1 MQRKIGII
9 IMLSAFSVSA
19 MAGGEVRL
27 GKSKAYDNEY
37 ELVAEHEVNE
47 EGSQLN
53 QDEYAAHPIVRSW
66 RICHSF
72 AEILTL
78 LKISAVPNKLQFRN
92 ENKSDDTVAFY
103 FTNYIRPILHWF
115 YQFYFFRPYKPIQVE

>member
-9 IMLSAFSVSA
+9 IMLSVLSVSA

-27 GKSKAYDNEY
+27 GKNKAYDNEY

-53 QDEYAAHPIVRSW
+53 QDEYAAHPIRNDSGVMQSGKAASGRQASQYGKPNLPPVRLNPHPS
-66 RICHSF
+66 
-72 AEILTL
+72 
-78 LKISAVPNKLQFRN
+78 
-92 ENKSDDTVAFY
+92 
-103 FTNYIRPILHWF
+103 RP
-115 YQFYFFRPYKPIQVE
+115 

>member
-37 ELVAEHEVNE
+37 ELVAEHE

-53 QDEYAAHPIVRSW
+53 QDEYAAHPIRNDSGVMQSGKVASGRQAVSQYGKPNLPPVRLNPHPS
-66 RICHSF
+66 
-72 AEILTL
+72 
-78 LKISAVPNKLQFRN
+78 
-92 ENKSDDTVAFY
+92 
-103 FTNYIRPILHWF
+103 RP
-115 YQFYFFRPYKPIQVE
+115 

>member
-37 ELVAEHEVNE
+37 ELVVEHEVNE

-53 QDEYAAHPIVRSW
+53 QDEYAAHPIRNDSGVMQSGKVASGRQAVSQYGKPNLP
-66 RICHSF
+66 RPLQNSF
-72 AEILTL
+72 P
-78 LKISAVPNKLQFRN
+78 SNSRNPNKGFQLF
-92 ENKSDDTVAFY
+92 SP
-103 FTNYIRPILHWF
+103 PITPDST
-115 YQFYFFRPYKPIQVE
+115 QIPP

>member
-9 IMLSAFSVSA
+9 IMLSVFSVSA
-19 MAGGEVRL
+19 MAGGEVQL

-53 QDEYAAHPIVRSW
+53 QDEYAAHPIRNDSGVMQSGNAASGRQAVSQYGKPNLPPVRLNPHPS
-66 RICHSF
+66 
-72 AEILTL
+72 
-78 LKISAVPNKLQFRN
+78 
-92 ENKSDDTVAFY
+92 
-103 FTNYIRPILHWF
+103 RP
-115 YQFYFFRPYKPIQVE
+115 

>member
-47 EGSQLN
+47 EVSQLN
-53 QDEYAAHPIVRSW
+53 QD
-66 RICHSF
+66 
-72 AEILTL
+72 
-78 LKISAVPNKLQFRN
+78 
-92 ENKSDDTVAFY
+92 
-103 FTNYIRPILHWF
+103 
-115 YQFYFFRPYKPIQVE
+115 

>member
-1 MQRKIGII
+1 MQKKIGII

-47 EGSQLN
+47 EVSQLN
-53 QDEYAAHPIVRSW
+53 QDEYAAHPIRNDSGVMQSGKAASGRQAVSQYGKPNLPPVRLNPHPS
-66 RICHSF
+66 
-72 AEILTL
+72 
-78 LKISAVPNKLQFRN
+78 
-92 ENKSDDTVAFY
+92 
-103 FTNYIRPILHWF
+103 RP
-115 YQFYFFRPYKPIQVE
+115 

>member
-53 QDEYAAHPIVRSW
+53 QDEYAAHPIRNDSGVMQSGKVASGRHAVSQYGKPNLPPVRLNPHPS
-66 RICHSF
+66 
-72 AEILTL
+72 
-78 LKISAVPNKLQFRN
+78 
-92 ENKSDDTVAFY
+92 
-103 FTNYIRPILHWF
+103 RP
-115 YQFYFFRPYKPIQVE
+115 